1 MLFRSHL
8 VRTVVVGSVATLLLT
23 GCGRT
28 DTRQKPGS
36 AGSPIDSSPATGTIT
51 VWAMGTEGEL
61 LPKLAA
67 GFEKANTDAKVK
79 VTAVPWQDY
88 GKKVETAI
96 ASGDTPDA
104 TLVGAADIA
113 MFATTGGLEQ
123 VPPKLV
129 DDAAFYPGAARS
141 SAFEGATYGV
151 PWYVE
156 TRSLFYRKDL
166 AQAANV
172 SAPKTWDEYGPFL
185 KALQKQ
191 GAKWGLSLPTG
202 AAQSW
207 QGVLP
212 FMWQAGARLTN
223 DGGTAFTFDTPEAL
237 KGLEFYQSFFTSKTV
252 SRNGPVS
259 LGEIEPQFV
268 AGSTAALISG
278 PWEESLLKS
287 AGGASFV
294 ADKVGIAPLPAGPD
308 SNASYMGGG
317 QWTVFKDAKNRE
329 TAWKFIRWMAQPE
342 QQKAWYGLSG
352 DLPAVQSAWKQGKLA
367 TDPALKV
374 FQTQLKTA
382 QPGPTTTTWKQV
394 TAVVDAEI
402 EKVAKGVTSP
412 KAALEQIQSKAAAIG
427 TGNKR

>member
-1 MLFRSHL
+1 MLFRSQV
-8 VRTVVVGSVATLLLT
+8 VRTFVVGSVAALLLA

-28 DTRQKPGS
+28 DTRQSPGS
-36 AGSPIDSSPATGTIT
+36 ASAPIDSSPATGTLT

-67 GFEKANTDAKVK
+67 GFEKANPGVKVK

-104 TLVGAADIA
+104 TLVGTVDIP

-123 VPPKLV
+123 VPPQLV
-129 DDAAFYPGAARS
+129 DDSAFYPGATRS
-141 SAFEGATYGV
+141 SSFEGATYSV
-151 PWYVE
+151 PWYVD
-156 TRSLFYRKDL
+156 TRSLFYRKDM
-166 AQAANV
+166 ARAAGV

-212 FMWQAGARLTN
+212 FMWQAGARLTDDDN
-223 DGGTAFTFDTPEAL
+223 SAFTFDTPEAL
-237 KGLEFYQSFFTSKTV
+237 KGLEFYRSFFTSKTV

-259 LGEIEPQFV
+259 LGEIEPEFV

-294 ADKVGIAPLPAGPD
+294 ADKVGIAPLPAGPVSD
-308 SNASYMGGG
+308 ASYMGGG
-317 QWTVFKDAKNRE
+317 QWAVFKDAENRE
-329 TAWKFIRWMAQPE
+329 AAWKFIRWMSGPE
-342 QQKAWYGLSG
+342 QQKEWYALSG
-352 DLPAVQSAWKQGKLA
+352 DLPAVQSAWKEGKLA
-367 TDPALKV
+367 TDPALEV
-374 FQTQLKTA
+374 FRTQLETA

-412 KAALEQIQSKAAAIG
+412 KAALEEIQSKASAIG